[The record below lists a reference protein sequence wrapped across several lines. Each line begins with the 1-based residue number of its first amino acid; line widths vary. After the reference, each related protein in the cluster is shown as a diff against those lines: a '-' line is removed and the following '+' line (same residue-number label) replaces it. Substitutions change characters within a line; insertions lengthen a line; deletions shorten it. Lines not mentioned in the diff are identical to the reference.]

1 MKEKAADILALDL
14 AGALVRPSSRPAR
27 LEREITEI
35 FTRLRMPVYRYVLS
49 IVADPAEA
57 EDVAQEAFLRLY
69 TVVRGGGRVE
79 NVPAWVF
86 RTAHNLAVDRVRT
99 LERRHACDIESLDEL
114 TETGGEAAS
123 VETDLAEKE
132 RREAVRSALAALSP
146 QERRCVDLRSEG
158 LRYREIADVLGV
170 SLSTVQTF
178 LTRALRKL
186 IKEIN
191 A

>member
-1 MKEKAADILALDL
+1 MREKAADILALDPAGTL
-14 AGALVRPSSRPAR
+14 ARPSSGPAR
-27 LEREITEI
+27 LEREVTEI

-69 TVVRGGGRVE
+69 TVARGGGKVE
-79 NVPAWVF
+79 NVPAWIF
-86 RTAHNLAVDRVRT
+86 RTAHNLAVDRVRKRDRRRLCEIDT
-99 LERRHACDIESLDEL
+99 LGEL
-114 TETGGEAAS
+114 AEAGGEASPEA
-123 VETDLAEKE
+123 DLAEKQ

-158 LRYREIADVLGV
+158 LRYREIAEILGV

-178 LTRALRKL
+178 LTRALQKL
-186 IKEIN
+186 MKEVDV
-191 A
+191 